1 MAVLLLRPVW
11 SKKAGAILVWEQR
24 KETEMDIL
32 GYSWVGV
39 RTEDFE
45 GTLHFLAQ
53 ILGLTLTWRAAEDDI
68 AHFRLPSGQ
77 LFEVFGPR
85 AAGIQTTTCPVLGF
99 EVADVR
105 AARHKLEAV
114 GVPFVSE
121 VFGSE
126 EGAMWTYFR
135 GPDGQLYELQR
146 PEQEYRSRR

>member
-1 MAVLLLRPVW
+1 MFSLVMP
-11 SKKAGAILVWEQR
+11 SKENNKQV
-24 KETEMDIL
+24 DIL

-45 GTLHFLAQ
+45 DTMHFLTQ
-53 ILGLTLTWRAAEDDI
+53 ILGLTLTERAAEADI

-77 LFEVFGPR
+77 HLEVFGPR
-85 AAGIQTTTCPVLGF
+85 DAGIQTTTCPVLGF

-105 AARHKLEAV
+105 AARHELEAV
-114 GVPFVSE
+114 GVPFVGE
-121 VFGSE
+121 VSGSD